1 MNEEHLRN
9 LLSSL
14 PREEASEGFTE
25 RVMSRLDEAKRP
37 AYQQPRFALSAS
49 LALIVAAWFG
59 FSQWQSSIEEEQTNT
74 RIRTIK
80 NEVQQLQNDIRL
92 LRNLAP
98 VLYLGGDENVDFVLD
113 LRQLAGDSEG
123 ESSQPIS
130 YDETDGSSGKG
141 KIYND

>member
-1 MNEEHLRN
+1 MNEEHIRN

-14 PREEASEGFTE
+14 PREEASEDFTE

-37 AYQQPRFALSAS
+37 VYQQHRLALAAS

-59 FSQWQSSIEEEQTNT
+59 LSRWQSSVEEQQTNA

-80 NEVQQLQNDIRL
+80 TEVQQLQNDIRL
-92 LRNLAP
+92 LRDLAP
-98 VLYLGGDENVDFVLD
+98 VLYLGGNENVDFVLD
-113 LRQLAGDSEG
+113 LRQLAGESEG

-130 YDETDGSSGKG
+130 HEETDGKSGKG